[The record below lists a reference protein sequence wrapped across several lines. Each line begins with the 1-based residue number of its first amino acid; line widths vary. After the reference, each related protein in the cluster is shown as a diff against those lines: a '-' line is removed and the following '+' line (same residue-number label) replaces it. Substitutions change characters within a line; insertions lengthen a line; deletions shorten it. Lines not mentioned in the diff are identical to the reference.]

1 MERRAEDRF
10 QVSSKI
16 RVIVPE
22 EPAQILDCTMA
33 DISATGIRFQ
43 SPARM
48 ESGQIVAVEV
58 DLRLILVEVRHC
70 ETRGMKFMIGVRR
83 LHEIDKNVQLTDP
96 VACVRE
102 MIADLHGHIS
112 EHGAPDPGWLA
123 TQALEQIVARD
134 GDREVS
140 AESPRP
146 QLVYS
151 APPPPPVEPVL
162 LDAELVEQSVTA
174 KVATNRDADIIDASP
189 EPEEAGPA
197 IPVAAEFFETPALE
211 PKLNVEP
218 MAALPVAPAVVD
230 AHPVEAPAVEAP
242 TVEAVPAPETIVAH
256 ESAHTT
262 PEVPSSQAEAPAQQA
277 PPAFDV
283 DAEMAAEREAE
294 MAARMKRLQ
303 EIMFAEAPPADLAPQ
318 EGSEAPAAE
327 AAATPAVPPAEP
339 AEPKA
344 ETASVI
350 EMPVKGDLLEAI
362 RSAAAETPVEEAQT
376 AKSNSWRIP
385 LAIAAGLILAAAIA
399 FTMYQRRSDANANVP
414 AQPLVEVKEAHV
426 EPTPAPAPPPPAAK
440 ATPAPAKT
448 AATPA
453 AVHHAQLKWTDASW
467 VSIVVD
473 DGKPFQGTL
482 QKGDTRALAFSK
494 NATLWLGNASGV
506 EIVLDGAKIAPMTG
520 QVRLVELTPTGVK
533 FPKMQAAKQAQE

>member
-70 ETRGMKFMIGVRR
+70 ETRGLKFMIGVRR
-83 LHEIDKNVQLTDP
+83 LHEIDKTVQLTDP

-112 EHGAPDPGWLA
+112 ERGAPDPSVLA
-123 TQALEQIVARD
+123 TLALEQIVARD
-134 GDREVS
+134 GDRELDPN
-140 AESPRP
+140 APPPRIIS
-146 QLVYS
+146 S
-151 APPPPPVEPVL
+151 APPPAPAEPVL
-162 LDAELVEQSVTA
+162 LDAELLEASAGPKVKA
-174 KVATNRDADIIDASP
+174 KRQDHIIDASA
-189 EPEEAGPA
+189 EADEISVA
-197 IPVAAEFFETPALE
+197 SEARPVAAAPTPAE
-211 PKLNVEP
+211 SHSPVVEVP
-218 MAALPVAPAVVD
+218 VVALAQ
-230 AHPVEAPAVEAP
+230 E
-242 TVEAVPAPETIVAH
+242 TVQA
-256 ESAHTT
+256 T
-262 PEVPSSQAEAPAQQA
+262 PEPAEVAAASRVGAPIEAA
-277 PPAFDV
+277 PPVFDV

-303 EIMFAEAPPADLAPQ
+303 EIMFAEAPPDDVAGA
-318 EGSEAPAAE
+318 ENSEAPS
-327 AAATPAVPPAEP
+327 PAEP
-339 AEPKA
+339 AQPPSA
-344 ETASVI
+344 ASVI

-362 RSAAAETPVEEAQT
+362 RSAEAEKPTEEPQD

-385 LAIAAGLILAAAIA
+385 LAVAAGLVLAAAITY
-399 FTMYQRRSDANANVP
+399 TMFQRRSDANVNVP
-414 AQPLVEVKEAHV
+414 QQPLVEVKEARA
-426 EPTPAPAPPPPAAK
+426 EPAPIPTPAPAPPAA
-440 ATPAPAKT
+440 ATNAIPAPAKS
-448 AATPA
+448 AAIPA
-453 AVHHAQLKWTDASW
+453 AVHHAQVKWIDASW

-482 QKGDTRALAFSK
+482 QKGDTRAIAFSK

-506 EIVLDGAKIAPMTG
+506 EIVLDGVKIAPMTG